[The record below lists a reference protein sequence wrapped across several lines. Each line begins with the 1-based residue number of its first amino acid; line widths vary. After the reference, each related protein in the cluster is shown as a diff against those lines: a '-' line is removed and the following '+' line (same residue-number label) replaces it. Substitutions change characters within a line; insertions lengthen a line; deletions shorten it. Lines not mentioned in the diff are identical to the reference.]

1 MQWYVSQNGKTTG
14 PFDEER
20 LAMLAH
26 WGKISPDAFV
36 CDERHS
42 AWIAIR
48 CTAFGRWL
56 PAAEPGRLVRWA
68 RAFRA
73 RRARARAAGVPSAP
87 IFDLAEQ
94 DSKQALGLLAFS
106 MIIAGVLVATL

>member
-20 LAMLAH
+20 LAILVR
-26 WGKISPDAFV
+26 WGKISPDAFL

-48 CTAFGRWL
+48 CTAFARGL
-56 PAAEPGRLVRWA
+56 PAAEPGRLIRWA
-68 RAFRA
+68 RAARA
-73 RRARARAAGVPSAP
+73 RRERSRAAGVPSARL
-87 IFDLAEQ
+87 FDLAEQ
-94 DSKQALGLLAFS
+94 GSKQALGLLAFS
-106 MIIAGVLVATL
+106 VIIAGVLAATL